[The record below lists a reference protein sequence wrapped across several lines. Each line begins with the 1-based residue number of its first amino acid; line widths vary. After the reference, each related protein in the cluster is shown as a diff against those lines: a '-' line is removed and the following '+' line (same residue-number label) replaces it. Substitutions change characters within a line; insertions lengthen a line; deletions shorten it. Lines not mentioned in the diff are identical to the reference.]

1 MSNKS
6 TFLTIFNNHFTEFI
20 DDVVNVFPEDV
31 DLLTMKKTFALIR
44 KVNPRLIITV
54 FYNDV
59 YKKYYTHIEKGDID
73 YFIEKDYQTDLKN
86 NDLINNDN
94 FTKITQA
101 INRLRDPIRKMNH
114 SEKQKTIKYLQNL
127 CKLSDTYM
135 N

>member
-59 YKKYYTHIEKGDID
+59 YKKYYTHIEQGDIEF
-73 YFIEKDYQTDLKN
+73 FIEKDYQTDLKN

-101 INRLRDPIRKMNH
+101 INRLREPIRKMND

-127 CKLSDTYM
+127 CKLSHTYM